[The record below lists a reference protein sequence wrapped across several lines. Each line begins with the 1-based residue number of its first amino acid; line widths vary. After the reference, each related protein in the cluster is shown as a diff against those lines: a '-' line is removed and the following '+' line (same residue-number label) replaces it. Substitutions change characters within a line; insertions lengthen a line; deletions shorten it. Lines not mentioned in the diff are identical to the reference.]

1 MMDEFVYRLA
11 GTGDIP
17 FLVETIIEA
26 EKSGTEILSYTTI
39 FGLTEKEAK
48 GYVAE
53 MLEEE
58 IDGCEL
64 SVSSFLVAE
73 QDGEVVAALSSW
85 VEAKEGISSAGLKGN
100 LLGFVLPRES
110 ILKAASVSPVV
121 RKIHMDYIPGT
132 IQKGAGYVVKE
143 FRHRNL
149 FGLLTEKLIEHLL
162 KSSPD
167 VTEVYTQVFAG
178 NIPAIKAN
186 EKIGFKIVDSIESDD
201 ETLLKLLPSNKK
213 YLLKKVLS

>member
-1 MMDEFVYRLA
+1 
-11 GTGDIP
+11 
-17 FLVETIIEA
+17 
-26 EKSGTEILSYTTI
+26 
-39 FGLTEKEAK
+39 
-48 GYVAE
+48 
-53 MLEEE
+53 
-58 IDGCEL
+58 
-64 SVSSFLVAE
+64 
-73 QDGEVVAALSSW
+73 
-85 VEAKEGISSAGLKGN
+85 
-100 LLGFVLPRES
+100 
-110 ILKAASVSPVV
+110 VV

>member
-1 MMDEFVYRLA
+1 MDEFVYRLA
-11 GTGDIP
+11 TTGDIP

-26 EKSGTEILSYTTI
+26 EKSGTDILSYTTI
-39 FGLTEKEAK
+39 FGLTEEEAK
-48 GYVAE
+48 GYVAD

-64 SVSSFLVAE
+64 SVSSFMVAVH
-73 QDGEVVAALSSW
+73 DGKVVAALSSW
-85 VEAKEGISSAGLKGN
+85 VEAKEGISSAELKGN

-149 FGLLTEKLIEHLL
+149 FGLLTEKLVGHLL

-167 VTEVYTQVFAG
+167 VTEVYTQVFSG

-201 ETLLKLLPSNKK
+201 ETLLTLLPSNKK